1 MDDMTM
7 KGSTAVTRNR
17 SDHAAYRRAFWLVAA
32 AFAATMAFTTVP
44 TPLYS
49 LYQARDGFPTL
60 MITVIF
66 AAYGF
71 GVMGGLF
78 FAGHVSDYLGRRR
91 VLVASVA
98 AELVSCLIFVFLKD
112 VTSLLIARFV
122 CGAGIGAL
130 TSTATAQLSELRSV
144 GTPGEDGRRA
154 SLVASAV
161 NTGGLALGPLI
172 GGLLTEWWPHPLTL
186 PYVVFLVALA
196 LAGAIVFLAP
206 ETVEI
211 PAQRPPYKPQRVSVS
226 PDVRSEF
233 IASGLA
239 AAGAFAVLGFF
250 TSLTGS
256 VLGEVMHQHS
266 RLLTGLVVF
275 GTMGASSVSQVAF
288 YALRPRPKLQAGIGL
303 IVAGLILVGAGT
315 IAASLALFSIGGVIA
330 GAGIGLIFAS
340 SIAAANRMADPARRG
355 ETVAGMFL
363 AAYAGITVPVIACG
377 VLLSWVPTVTL
388 VVCFAALIIVVATA
402 STWQMLKFTR

>member
-1 MDDMTM
+1 MTTTTPDSARLRPDQS
-7 KGSTAVTRNR
+7 G
-17 SDHAAYRRAFWLVAA
+17 HRRAFWLVAA

-44 TPLYS
+44 TPLYG
-49 LYQARDGFPTL
+49 LYKARDGFPTL

-78 FAGHVSDYLGRRR
+78 FSGHVSDYVGRRR
-91 VLVASVA
+91 IFLAAVAI
-98 AELVSCLIFVFLKD
+98 ELVSCLMFVFLKD
-112 VTSLLIARFV
+112 VPSLLVARFI

-130 TSTATAQLSELRSV
+130 TSTATAHLSELRSV
-144 GTPGEDGRRA
+144 GAPAEDGRRA

-161 NTGGLALGPLI
+161 NTGGLALGPLA
-172 GGLLTEWWPHPLTL
+172 GGLLTQWWPHPLTL
-186 PYVVFLVALA
+186 PYVAFLVVLVLVAGVALT
-196 LAGAIVFLAP
+196 AP
-206 ETVEI
+206 ETVAI
-211 PAQRPPYKPQRVSVS
+211 PARRPAYQPQRVSVS
-226 PDVRSEF
+226 ADVRGEF

-266 RLLTGLVVF
+266 RLVIGLVVF

-288 YALRPRPKLQAGIGL
+288 YALRPRLKLQAGMGL
-303 IVAGLILVGAGT
+303 IVVGLVLVAIGTLAGT
-315 IAASLALFSIGGVIA
+315 LAVFSIGGIIA

-377 VLLSWVPTVTL
+377 VLLTWVPTVTL

-402 STWQMLKFTR
+402 SIWQMLKFTH

>member
-1 MDDMTM
+1 MTTTTPDSARLRPDQS
-7 KGSTAVTRNR
+7 GHR
-17 SDHAAYRRAFWLVAA
+17 HAFWLVAA

-78 FAGHVSDYLGRRR
+78 FSGHVSDYLGRRR
-91 VLVASVA
+91 VFLAAVAL
-98 AELVSCLIFVFLKD
+98 ELVSCLMFVFLKD
-112 VTSLLIARFV
+112 VTSLLIARFI

-130 TSTATAQLSELRSV
+130 TSTATAHLSELRSI
-144 GTPGEDGRRA
+144 GAPEEDGRRA

-161 NTGGLALGPLI
+161 NTGGLALGPLV
-172 GGLLTEWWPHPLTL
+172 GGLLTEWWAHPLTL
-186 PYVVFLVALA
+186 PYVVFLIVLV
-196 LAGAIVFLAP
+196 LAGVIALTAP
-206 ETVEI
+206 DTVDI
-211 PAQRPPYKPQRVSVS
+211 PDQRPAYKPQRVSVS
-226 PDVRSEF
+226 ADVRGEF

-239 AAGAFAVLGFF
+239 AGGAFAVLGFF

-266 RLLTGLVVF
+266 RLVIGLVVF
-275 GTMGASSVSQVAF
+275 GTMGASSVSQVVF
-288 YALRPRPKLQAGIGL
+288 YALRPRLKLQAGMGL
-303 IVAGLILVGAGT
+303 IVAGLVLVAIGTLAGT
-315 IAASLALFSIGGVIA
+315 LALFSIGGIIA

-377 VLLSWVPTVTL
+377 VLLTWVPTVTL
-388 VVCFAALIIVVATA
+388 VVCFAALIIAVSTA
-402 STWQMLKFTR
+402 STWQMLKFTP

>member
-1 MDDMTM
+1 MTTTTPD
-7 KGSTAVTRNR
+7 TALHRPGR
-17 SDHAAYRRAFWLVAA
+17 SGHRHAFWLIAA
-32 AFAATMAFTTVP
+32 GFAATMAFTTVP
-44 TPLYS
+44 TPMYG

-78 FAGHVSDYLGRRR
+78 FGGHVSDYLGRRPILLGA
-91 VLVASVA
+91 VVT
-98 AELVSCLIFVFLKD
+98 ELVSCLMFVFLKD
-112 VTSLLIARFV
+112 VASLLIARFI
-122 CGAGIGAL
+122 CGAGIGAV
-130 TSTATAQLSELRSV
+130 TSTATAHLAELRRV
-144 GTPGEDGRRA
+144 GAPEEDGRRA

-172 GGLLTEWWPHPLTL
+172 GGILTEWLPHPLTL
-186 PYVVFLVALA
+186 PYVVFLVALVVVGVIA
-196 LAGAIVFLAP
+196 LRAP
-206 ETVEI
+206 ETVEV
-211 PAQRPPYKPQRVSVS
+211 PAQRPSYRPQRVSVA
-226 PDVRSEF
+226 PDVRAEF
-233 IASGLA
+233 VATGLA
-239 AAGAFAVLGFF
+239 AAGSFAVLGFF

-266 RLLTGLVVF
+266 RLVTGLVVF
-275 GTMGASSVSQVAF
+275 GTMGASSISQVAF

-303 IVAGLILVGAGT
+303 IVAGLVMVGAGT
-315 IAASLALFSIGGVIA
+315 MAASLALFAAGGVVA
-330 GAGIGLIFAS
+330 GSGIGLIFAS

-377 VLLSWVPTVTL
+377 VLLTWVPTVTL
-388 VVCFAALIIVVATA
+388 VVCFAALIVVVATA
-402 STWQMLKFTR
+402 STWRMLKYTP

>member
-1 MDDMTM
+1 MT
-7 KGSTAVTRNR
+7 S
-17 SDHAAYRRAFWLVAA
+17 AAPGTTHTSPGDAGHRRAFWLIAA
-32 AFAATMAFTTVP
+32 GFAATMAFTTVP
-44 TPLYS
+44 TPMYG
-49 LYQARDGFPTL
+49 LYQDRDGFPTL

-71 GVMGGLF
+71 GVMGGLY

-91 VLVASVA
+91 VLLA
-98 AELVSCLIFVFLKD
+98 AVLTELASCLIFVFLKD
-112 VTSLLIARFV
+112 VTSLLIARFI
-122 CGAGIGAL
+122 CGAGIGAV
-130 TSTATAQLSELRSV
+130 TSTATAHLAELRRV
-144 GTPGEDGRRA
+144 GAPGEDGRRA

-172 GGLLTEWWPHPLTL
+172 GGMLTEWLPHPLTL
-186 PYVVFLVALA
+186 PYVAFLVALLLVGLIA
-196 LAGAIVFLAP
+196 FRAP
-206 ETVEI
+206 ETVQV
-211 PAQRPPYKPQRVSVS
+211 PARRPSYKPQRVSVS
-226 PDVRSEF
+226 PEVRAEF

-239 AAGAFAVLGFF
+239 AAGSFAVLGFF

-256 VLGEVMHQHS
+256 VLGEVMHEQS
-266 RLLTGLVVF
+266 RLVTGLVVF

-288 YALRPRPKLQAGIGL
+288 YALRPRPKLQAGIAL
-303 IVAGLILVGAGT
+303 IVAGLVLVGAGT
-315 IAASLALFSIGGVIA
+315 LAGLIALFALGGVIA

-340 SIAAANRMADPARRG
+340 SIAAANRMADPAHRG

-377 VLLSWVPTVTL
+377 VLLTWVPTVTL

-402 STWQMLKFTR
+402 STWQMLKHTP

>member
-1 MDDMTM
+1 M
-7 KGSTAVTRNR
+7 
-17 SDHAAYRRAFWLVAA
+17 

-44 TPLYS
+44 TPLYG

-78 FAGHVSDYLGRRR
+78 FAGHVSDHLGRRR
-91 VLVASVA
+91 ILLAAVA
-98 AELVSCLIFVFLKD
+98 AELVSCLMFIFLKD
-112 VTSLLIARFV
+112 VASLLIARFI

-130 TSTATAQLSELRSV
+130 TSTATAHLSELRSV
-144 GTPGEDGRRA
+144 GAPDEDGRRA

-161 NTGGLALGPLI
+161 NTGGLALGPLV

-186 PYVVFLVALA
+186 PFVVFLIALLVVGTIA
-196 LAGAIVFLAP
+196 VNAP
-206 ETVEI
+206 ETVAI
-211 PAQRPPYKPQRVSVS
+211 PEQRPAYRPQRVSVS
-226 PDVRSEF
+226 PEVRGEF

-266 RLLTGLVVF
+266 RLVIGLVVF
-275 GTMGASSVSQVAF
+275 GTMGASSLSQIVL
-288 YALRPRPKLQAGIGL
+288 YALRPRLKLQAGMGL
-303 IVAGLILVGAGT
+303 IVAGLVLVAIGTLAG
-315 IAASLALFSIGGVIA
+315 SLALFAVGGVIA

-377 VLLSWVPTVTL
+377 VLLTWVPTVTL

>member
-1 MDDMTM
+1 MTTTT
-7 KGSTAVTRNR
+7 SDTAAVRPG
-17 SDHAAYRRAFWLVAA
+17 HAGHRRAFWLVAA

-44 TPLYS
+44 TPLYA

-78 FAGHVSDYLGRRR
+78 IVGHVSDYLGRRP
-91 VLVASVA
+91 VILGAVV
-98 AELVSCLIFVFLKD
+98 AELVSCLMFVFLKD
-112 VTSLLIARFV
+112 VTSLLIARFI

-130 TSTATAQLSELRSV
+130 TSTATAHLSELRSI
-144 GTPGEDGRRA
+144 GAPEEDGRRG

-161 NTGGLALGPLI
+161 NTGGLALGPLA

-186 PYVVFLVALA
+186 PFLVFVAALLLVGAVA
-196 LAGAIVFLAP
+196 LLAP
-206 ETVEI
+206 ETVQVPDE
-211 PAQRPPYKPQRVSVS
+211 RPPYKPQRVSVS
-226 PDVRSEF
+226 ADVRGEF

-239 AAGAFAVLGFF
+239 AAGSFAVLGFF

-256 VLGEVMHQHS
+256 VLGEVMHEHS
-266 RLLTGLVVF
+266 RLVTGLVVF
-275 GTMGASSVSQVAF
+275 GAMGASSASQVVLHG
-288 YALRPRPKLQAGIGL
+288 LRPRPKLQAGIGL
-303 IVAGLILVGAGT
+303 IVAGLVLVSVAT
-315 IAASLALFSIGGVIA
+315 LIASLVLFAIGGVIA

-340 SIAAANRMADPARRG
+340 SIAAANRMADPAKRG

-377 VLLSWVPTVTL
+377 VLLTWVPTVTL
-388 VVCFAALIIVVATA
+388 VVCFAALIIVVAAA
-402 STWQMLKFTR
+402 STWQMLKFTH